1 MPVVLYGIVRADHP
15 LPGQEPGA
23 GSGSEL
29 GIGHPAAPLRL
40 VRSGPLAAAVSP
52 TTDVGEL
59 GEKEAVRHLE
69 ILQRLLADGPVLPV
83 RLGTVAPDDDAVRTE
98 VLEPVQDSLPEQLDA
113 IDGLV
118 ELYLDIEEEE
128 QTELAEAVA
137 ATPLAYAPP
146 PDDLDARIQ
155 LGQRIADLVVAR
167 RTAQAEEILDD
178 LRPLARA
185 DRPRRHHGGP
195 EDPALSWAFLVPA
208 DRLPDFDAAVERVRA
223 ARPSLKVDY
232 VGPLPA
238 VDFVDFPAR
247 VLTAEP
253 AANTTGDTFGGS
265 GRWGWGGDGEQRNTS
280 EAAIRAGASPVSGS
294 PAGDRRAGNGGTR
307 DDRKRKEP

>member
-15 LPGQEPGA
+15 FPVQKRDTGPGPA
-23 GSGSEL
+23 L
-29 GIGHPAAPLRL
+29 GIGHPAASLRL
-40 VRSGPLAAAVSP
+40 VRSGPLAAVVSE
-52 TTDVGEL
+52 TSDVGEL
-59 GEKEAVRHLE
+59 GEQEAIRHLE

-83 RLGTVAPDDDAVRTE
+83 RLGTVAPDDEAVRTE
-98 VLEPVQDSLPEQLDA
+98 VLEPVQDGLPEQLDA

-118 ELYLDIEEEE
+118 ELYLDIEESE

-137 ATPLAYAPP
+137 RTPLAYAPP

-208 DRLPDFDAAVERVRA
+208 DRLSDFDAAVERVRA

-238 VDFVDFPAR
+238 VDFVDFPAHVR
-247 VLTAEP
+247 TTAP
-253 AANTTGDTFGGS
+253 AVDTTGDTFGGS
-265 GRWGWGGDGEQRNTS
+265 GRWGWGGEGEQRNTR
-280 EAAIRAGASPVSGS
+280 EPADRAGG
-294 PAGDRRAGNGGTR
+294 GGTR
-307 DDRKRKEP
+307 DDRE

>member
-15 LPGQEPGA
+15 LPAQERDAGPGPA
-23 GSGSEL
+23 L
-29 GIGHPAAPLRL
+29 GIGHPAASLRL
-40 VRSGPLAAAVSP
+40 VRSGPLAAVVSE
-52 TTDVGEL
+52 TTDLGEL
-59 GEKEAVRHLE
+59 GEHEAIRHLE

-83 RLGTVAPDDDAVRTE
+83 RLGTVAPDDESVRTE
-98 VLEPVQDSLPEQLDA
+98 VLEPVQDGLPEQLDA

-128 QTELAEAVA
+128 QVELAEAVA
-137 ATPLAYAPP
+137 GTPLAYAPP

-155 LGQRIADLVVAR
+155 LGQQIADLVVAR

-247 VLTAEP
+247 VLTTAP
-253 AANTTGDTFGGS
+253 AADTTGDAFGGS
-265 GRWGWGGDGEQRNTS
+265 GRWGWGGEGEQRNTR
-280 EAAIRAGASPVSGS
+280 EPADRAGS
-294 PAGDRRAGNGGTR
+294 GGTR
-307 DDRKRKEP
+307 DDRERKEP